1 MFNNV
6 IICQAA
12 AQSGA
17 GGQGFSFLIMM
28 VLVFVVMYFFMIRPQ
43 AKRQK
48 ELRKFQSELKKGDKI
63 VTTGGIYGK
72 VWEVRD
78 LYIIIEIDENVKIR
92 CDKSAVLRDPSDLQQ
107 NSK

>member
-6 IICQAA
+6 IILQAA
-12 AQSGA
+12 APQ
-17 GGQGFSFLIMM
+17 GQGFSFLIMM

-43 AKRQK
+43 TKRQK

-78 LYIIIEIDENVKIR
+78 QYIIIEIDDNVKIR
-92 CDKSAVLRDPSDLQQ
+92 CDKSAILRDPSDLQQ

>member
-6 IICQAA
+6 IILQAA
-12 AQSGA
+12 APAA
-17 GGQGFSFLIMM
+17 GGQGYSFLIMM

-43 AKRQK
+43 TKRQK

-78 LYIIIEIDENVKIR
+78 QYLIIEIDENVKIR
-92 CDKSAVLRDPSDLQQ
+92 CDKSAILRDPSDLQQ
-107 NSK
+107 SSK